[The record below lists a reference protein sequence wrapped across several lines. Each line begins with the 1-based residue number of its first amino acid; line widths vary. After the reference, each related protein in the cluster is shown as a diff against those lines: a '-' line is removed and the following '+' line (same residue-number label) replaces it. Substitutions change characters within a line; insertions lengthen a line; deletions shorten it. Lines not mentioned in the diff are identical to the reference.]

1 MMLFIAALVG
11 ANTVICRYLNAIYAR
26 HNGLSMS
33 TLANYVTGLATALL
47 ALLVLGDPS
56 PIQPVE
62 SLTFR
67 TVTMFLGG
75 AVGVGLVQ
83 ISIHIT
89 PRLPAFLATLLIFLS
104 QLGSGLLI
112 DFWMTGAFSIG
123 KVVGGALVLMGLSH
137 YAWVGKRSQVPDK
150 AR

>member
-26 HNGLSMS
+26 HNGLSMG

-47 ALLVLGDPS
+47 ALLVLGDPT
-56 PIQPVE
+56 PVRAVE

-75 AVGVGLVQ
+75 AVGVGVVQ

-89 PRLPAFLATLLIFLS
+89 PRLPAFLSTMLIFLS

-112 DFWMTGAFSIG
+112 DYWMTGVFSAS
-123 KVVGGALVLMGLSH
+123 KAVGGALVLLGLSH
-137 YAWVGKRSQVPDK
+137 YAWVGRRKMPAQKSV
-150 AR
+150 